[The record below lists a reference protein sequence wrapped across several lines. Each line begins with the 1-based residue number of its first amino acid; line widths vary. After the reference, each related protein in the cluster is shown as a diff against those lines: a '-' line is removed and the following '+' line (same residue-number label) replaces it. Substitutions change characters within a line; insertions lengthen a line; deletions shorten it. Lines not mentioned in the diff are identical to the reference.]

1 MKNELYKLSATDLLN
16 MYQSRKTNPIEV
28 SLEIIKQLE
37 NKNSHFNAFVC
48 FDKEKILQQA
58 KSSSERWSS
67 GKVKGILDGVPIS
80 IKDLLVTKD
89 YPTRRGS
96 FIESL
101 PT

>member
-1 MKNELYKLSATDLLN
+1 MKNELFKLSAIDLLS
-16 MYQSRKTNPIEV
+16 MYQNKETNPLEV

-80 IKDLLVTKD
+80 I
-89 YPTRRGS
+89 
-96 FIESL
+96 
-101 PT
+101 